1 MDPALIL
8 PTIAAAL
15 SGFGLIALGI
25 EHRRYVRLRRMYYQ
39 DQCKQARQ
47 RWERDAAFRG

>member
-8 PTIAAAL
+8 PAISAAL
-15 SGFGLIALGI
+15 SGFGLAVLAV

-39 DQCKQARQ
+39 DQQALART
-47 RWERDAAFRG
+47 RWERDSAFRG